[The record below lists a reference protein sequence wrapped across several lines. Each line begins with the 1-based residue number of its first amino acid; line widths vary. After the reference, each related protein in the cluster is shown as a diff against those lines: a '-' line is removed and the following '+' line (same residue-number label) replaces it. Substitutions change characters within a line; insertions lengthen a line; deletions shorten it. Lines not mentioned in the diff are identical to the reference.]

1 LTSKILLPHDGTE
14 ISDKALDKA
23 KEFAKAFNAELYI
36 LHVIEHIPIPP
47 SLILANDRQW
57 IAQSR
62 RSIAKKLKEGW
73 LKMAKG
79 KKTTNTEE
87 IIMAEENGTSEFAL
101 DAENIQMPLAPK
113 METANSEAFVKPGKR
128 GVTNAQMI
136 PAMRE
141 ALNANDNTRLA
152 GLRQYFPQVYISS
165 VKYLSKEHKAKLE
178 GLAI

>member
-73 LKMAKG
+73 LKMAKE
-79 KKTTNTEE
+79 KINPLLEK
-87 IIMAEENGTSEFAL
+87 
-101 DAENIQMPLAPK
+101 ENIKFNTSVL
-113 METANSEAFVKPGKR
+113 TAEKPVSEQILKFASDNKVNLIIVGNERLNKISKIKALGSVSRKISE
-128 GVTNAQMI
+128 NADCPVMI
-136 PAMRE
+136 
-141 ALNANDNTRLA
+141 
-152 GLRQYFPQVYISS
+152 I
-165 VKYLSKEHKAKLE
+165 H
-178 GLAI
+178 